1 MRKRILLRAL
11 TIEDAKIT
19 WKWRNQKDIMDNYA
33 GHPFPV
39 NYEMEKAWYEKIL
52 YSNIP
57 TSVFGI
63 EIIESN
69 TLIGMTFLKN
79 INFINRETEFAIF
92 IGESKEQGKGYAEE
106 ATFLTLNIAFMKL
119 GINRIF
125 LKVNEDNISAIK
137 LYKRCG
143 FKEEGILRESTFKN
157 NIFKNQLIMSILKRE
172 FKQKK

>member
-1 MRKRILLRAL
+1 M
-11 TIEDAKIT
+11 EDAKIT

-39 NYEMEKAWYEKIL
+39 NYEVEKNWYEKVI

-69 TLIGMTFLKN
+69 KLIGMTFLKN
-79 INFINRETEFAIF
+79 INFINREAEFAIF
-92 IGESKEQGKGYAEE
+92 IGDIKEQSKGYAEE
-106 ATFLTLNIAFMKL
+106 ATFSTLNFAFMKL
-119 GINRIF
+119 GQNRIF
-125 LKVNEDNISAIK
+125 LKVNEDNVSAIK

-143 FKEEGILRESTFKN
+143 FKEEGILRESMFKN
-157 NIFKNQLIMSILKRE
+157 NMFKNQLIMSILKKE